1 MFIWNKGNLEGLLS
15 QGARMPNA
23 LIIHGRAGIGKRDL
37 ADALARAILCEA
49 TGLRPCERCDSCRWY
64 LGGNH
69 PDLRI
74 VEPESR
80 QPASADPEQEKP
92 RGAAQRLSH
101 EIKIEQIRGLAD
113 FLAIGSHRG
122 RRRIAIVHP
131 AEAMNHHA
139 ANSLLKSL
147 EEPPAA
153 AIFLLVSDRPARLL
167 PTIRSRCVAYSVP
180 IPSTAQAIEW
190 LTDQSV
196 KEPQAWLRYAGGA
209 PLHAL
214 ELASGEA
221 GQLVSTLRR
230 MPDPEALRGVRWG
243 PDRQE
248 LEILVDY
255 LQKKAFDEALLAVNL
270 PLRYGAGSEHPSREK
285 LGQRLRVA
293 RRLGQERRALR
304 QALNPALFAESC
316 LAIIKSD

>member
-1 MFIWNKGNLEGLLS
+1 MFPWIKDSLEALLG

-23 LIIHGRAGIGKRDL
+23 LIIHGPAGIGKRAL
-37 ADALARAILCEA
+37 AEVLARAILCES
-49 TGLRPCERCDSCRWY
+49 TGTRPCERCDSCRWF

-74 VEPESR
+74 IEPESR
-80 QPASADPEQEKP
+80 QPPAADPEQEKP
-92 RGAAQRLSH
+92 RGGAQRLST

-131 AEAMNHHA
+131 AETMNHNA

-153 AIFLLVSDRPARLL
+153 AMFLLVSDRPARLL
-167 PTIRSRCVAYSVP
+167 PTIRSRCIAYSVP
-180 IPSTAQAIEW
+180 MPSTAQAIEW
-190 LTDQSV
+190 LRHQSV
-196 KEPQAWLRYAGGA
+196 KEPEAWLRYAGGA
-209 PLHAL
+209 PLRAL

-230 MPDPEALRGVRWG
+230 MPDSDALRDVRWG
-243 PDRQE
+243 SDRQE
-248 LEILVDY
+248 LELLVDY
-255 LQKKAFDEALLAVNL
+255 LQKRAFDEALLAINL
-270 PLRYGAGSEHPSREK
+270 PTRYGAGNASLSADK
-285 LGQRLRVA
+285 LEQRLRVA
-293 RRLGQERRALR
+293 RRLGRERRALR
-304 QALNPALFAESC
+304 QPLNPALFIEVCIAKVK
-316 LAIIKSD
+316 AN